1 VGHLVVLDTTLGAV
15 LFFFPRQPI
24 SLEEYQL
31 AFYRLAFNGFA
42 AITAFDLHNHS
53 SELNGGFRWYFFAA
67 DDLFYRVAIPR
78 NLLVNGGLL
87 ALLLTVIDIENHILE
102 FTISHADGQDERE

>member
-1 VGHLVVLDTTLGAV
+1 MGHLVVRGAALRAV

-24 SLEEYQL
+24 TLEEYQL
-31 AFYRLAFNGFA
+31 AFYRLAFNWLA

-67 DDLFYRVAIPR
+67 DDLFYGKYLQVDPGELMLNIAICIAVWR
-78 NLLVNGGLL
+78 SRGNLAKVFQK
-87 ALLLTVIDIENHILE
+87 A
-102 FTISHADGQDERE
+102 GQ